1 MIKWLATLA
10 LLGLALTTRAE
21 VEMLD
26 RIVAVVNDGVI
37 MESELNQRI
46 EQIRARMRE
55 RGQSAPPDEV
65 LRRQVLDR
73 MVEQTLQMQ
82 LARRGNIKVDD
93 NALNQAL
100 ASIARR
106 NNMTLEEFARDM
118 KQSGQDWAAFREQ
131 IRREMIISRL
141 QQAQVGRRVR
151 ITDRELNRFLKS
163 KQSDELFK
171 REYHLGH
178 ILLRVS
184 SDASS
189 EEVEET
195 RKRARDLVAQL
206 RNGADFSETA
216 TAHSEGQF
224 ALEGGDLGWRPAA
237 ELPTLFAENAADMK
251 TGEISEPL
259 RSGAGFHILQL
270 KDQRGG
276 GKQVVE
282 QHKVRHILVTAN
294 TLRTPEQARTRARE
308 LRRRV
313 MEGEDFAKLAD
324 QYSDDPGSARDGGLL
339 GWVSPGEMVPAFEEV
354 MKQTPEGELSP
365 VFETRFGWHFMKVE
379 DSRTA
384 DRSGD
389 YRRTRAKRALQK
401 RRFQEELR
409 RWLQEKRG
417 EAYVDIRL

>member
-1 MIKWLATLA
+1 MSKWLATLA

-46 EQIRARMRE
+46 EQIRARMRD

-65 LRRQVLDR
+65 LRQQVLDR

-118 KQSGQDWAAFREQ
+118 KESGQDWAAFREQ

-151 ITDRELNRFLKS
+151 ITERELDRFLES
-163 KQSDELFK
+163 EQSDELFK
-171 REYHLGH
+171 REYQLGH

-189 EEVEET
+189 AEVGQT
-195 RKRARDLVAQL
+195 RDRARELVERL
-206 RNGADFSETA
+206 RGGADFSEVA
-216 TAHSEGQF
+216 TAQSEGQF

-237 ELPTLFAENAADMK
+237 ELPTLFAENAADMD

-276 GKQVVE
+276 GEQVVE
-282 QHKVRHILVTAN
+282 QHQVRHILVTAD
-294 TLRTPEQARTRARE
+294 TLRTPEQARQRARK
-308 LRRRV
+308 LRQRV
-313 MEGEDFAKLAD
+313 MNGEDFAELAE
-324 QYSDDPGSARDGGLL
+324 QYSDDPGSARDGGSL
-339 GWVSPGEMVPAFEEV
+339 GWVSPGEMVPSFEEV
-354 MKQTPEGELSP
+354 MEQTPEGELSP

-379 DSRTA
+379 ASRTA

-389 YRRTRAKRALQK
+389 YRRSRAKRALQE

-417 EAYVDIRL
+417 EAYIDIRI